1 MHRIIDPP
9 KDQWDLLPTPL
20 TAGERQVA
28 QLFDAKL
35 PSEWEMYVQPH
46 LNGLRPDLVLLN
58 PFAGIAVFEI
68 KDWTLATLQNAV
80 RRSSVKHPI
89 RQIKLYEEE
98 IYELYCPRLNER
110 YGKAAI
116 TAGLIFTKIPQEE
129 VNRILFPARSE
140 GMRTNLDLYPFSGSE
155 TVSEGNV
162 RALFPE
168 YRRWGKR
175 RPSEIMSSDTAA
187 DIRGWLQEPGFSRDQ
202 RKPIRLN
209 LDQTEIARVPPPPAS
224 GYRRVKGPAGSG
236 KSLALA
242 ARAAELA
249 SQEKQVLVCTFN
261 ITLVNYL
268 RDLVSRYI
276 RTVIGQRKTRRKVV
290 RRQIDFR
297 HFHGWCKWVCI
308 DAGLE
313 EEYSSLWTQ
322 FQPDEVL
329 NTHMANL
336 VTQIYSDPGM
346 REKLSKYDA
355 VLVDEGQDYRLDW
368 WQTLRKAVKP
378 KGEMLLVADKTQNVY
393 GTAQSWTEKAMTGAG
408 FSGPWKE
415 LKDSYRLPTKLTP
428 ILKAYSD
435 EFLLPSGAD
444 VDLPVPKQ
452 RELEFEAPPDLRWVQ
467 VCSLDSLTDVSFEEV
482 RRHMQFLQED
492 TAIPD
497 IIFLVQDN
505 DQGLKFVERCNQ
517 HNINVRHTFGM
528 DDISDHGVDGIRK
541 NVDSRRRKLSFFLG
555 DARIKATTLLSFKGW
570 EARHLVVQ
578 INRIESSEDRA
589 LFYTALTRLKKH
601 RNGGK
606 LTVVSSSQDLS
617 NFGRLNF
624 PDYCL
629 R

>member
-1 MHRIIDPP
+1 M
-9 KDQWDLLPTPL
+9 
-20 TAGERQVA
+20 
-28 QLFDAKL
+28 
-35 PSEWEMYVQPH
+35 
-46 LNGLRPDLVLLN
+46 GLRPDLVLLN

-68 KDWTLATLQNAV
+68 KDWTLETLRNAV
-80 RRSSVKHPI
+80 RRSTVKHPI
-89 RQIKLYEEE
+89 RQLKLYEEE
-98 IYELYCPRLNER
+98 IYNLYCPRLDDKL
-110 YGKAAI
+110 GLAAI
-116 TAGLIFTKIPQEE
+116 TAGLIFTKIPQREA
-129 VNRILFPARSE
+129 NDILFSSLSE
-140 GMRTNLDLYPFSGSE
+140 GMRKHLEKYLILGSE
-155 TVSEGNV
+155 IVSERNIGARV
-162 RALFPE
+162 PVFRS
-168 YRRWGKR
+168 WGKK
-175 RPSEIMSSDTAA
+175 RPSTIMSSDTAA
-187 DIRGWLQEPGFSRDQ
+187 DIRGWLQEPGFSQDQ

-249 SQEKQVLVCTFN
+249 SQEKHVLVCTYN

-268 RDLVSRYI
+268 RDLVSRYV

-297 HFHGWCKWVCI
+297 HFHGWCKWVCM
-308 DAGLE
+308 DAVPEVE
-313 EEYSSLWTQ
+313 EEYRDLWAQ
-322 FQPDEVL
+322 FSPEEVL
-329 NTHMANL
+329 NTQMANL
-336 VTQIYSDPGM
+336 VTQIYSDSGM
-346 REKLSKYDA
+346 RENLPKYDA

-368 WQTLRKAVKP
+368 WQTLRKTVKP

-393 GTAQSWTEKAMTGAG
+393 GTAESWTEKAMTGAG
-408 FSGPWKE
+408 FSGRWKE

-435 EFLLPSGAD
+435 DFLLPSGVD

-452 RELEFEAPPDLRWVQ
+452 LELDLEAPPDLRWVQ

-482 RRHMQFLQED
+482 RRHMQLLQED

-505 DQGLKFVERCNQ
+505 NQGLKFVKKCNQ
-517 HNINVRHTFGM
+517 HNINVLHTFGM
-528 DDISDHGVDGIRK
+528 DDSSESGVDSIRK
-541 NVDSRRRKLSFFLG
+541 NIDSRRRKLAFFLG
-555 DARIKATTLLSFKGW
+555 GAEIKATTLLSFKGW

-578 INRIESSEDRA
+578 VNRIDSLEDRA
-589 LFYTALTRLKKH
+589 LFYTALSRLKKH

>member
-68 KDWTLATLQNAV
+68 KDWTVETLRNEV
-80 RRSSVKHPI
+80 RRSTVMRPI
-89 RQIKLYEEE
+89 RQIRLYKEE
-98 IYELYCPRLNER
+98 IYELYCPRLNDR
-110 YGKAAI
+110 SGLAAI

-129 VNRILFPARSE
+129 INGILVPGLSE
-140 GMRTNLDLYPFSGSE
+140 GMRTNLDLHPFSGSE
-155 TVSEGNV
+155 RVSEGNI

-168 YRRWGKR
+168 YRKWGKM
-175 RPSEIMSSDTAA
+175 RPSTIMSSDTAA
-187 DIRGWLQEPGFSRDQ
+187 DIRGWLQEPGFSQDQ
-202 RKPIRLN
+202 RKPIKPN
-209 LDQTEIARVPPPPAS
+209 LDQTEIVRVRTAS

-249 SQEKQVLVCTFN
+249 SQEKHVLVCTYN
-261 ITLVNYL
+261 ITLMNYL

-276 RTVIGQRKTRRKVV
+276 RTVIRKRKTRRKVI
-290 RRQIDFR
+290 RRPIDFR
-297 HFHGWCKWVCI
+297 HFHGWCKWVCT
-308 DAGLE
+308 DAVPEVE
-313 EEYSSLWTQ
+313 EEYRDLWAQ
-322 FQPDEVL
+322 FSREEVL
-329 NTHMANL
+329 NTQMANL

-346 REKLSKYDA
+346 REKLPKYDA

-505 DQGLKFVERCNQ
+505 DQGLKFVKRCNQ
-517 HNINVRHTFGM
+517 HNINVLHTFGM
-528 DDISDHGVDGIRK
+528 DDSSESGVDSIRK
-541 NVDSRRRKLSFFLG
+541 NIDSRRRKLAFFLG
-555 DARIKATTLLSFKGW
+555 DAEIKATTLLSFKGW

-578 INRIESSEDRA
+578 INRIDSPEDRA
-589 LFYTALTRLKKH
+589 LFYTALSRLKKH